1 MFSMLRSMHHNNF
14 PQGME
19 TRSVHSTSPE
29 RDQSASFGQLQ
40 MDDSLWQLQD
50 ESEPK
55 QNSGTPQK

>member
-1 MFSMLRSMHHNNF
+1 MHHNNF

-55 QNSGTPQK
+55 QNSGTP